1 MLSEQNTTSGW
12 QSLPPSPLKL
22 SQSLLRK
29 PLSLLVRCA
38 SVPSNPIHDH
48 RIDSQKPIIY
58 ALPFDSDVDLL
69 TLQRQTQ
76 RLGLPDPFSPLS
88 IGGQSFPR
96 YVFIASRPKLVRDD
110 SNVPAISIT
119 LFSQLLECH
128 QSNPDL
134 DVQLI
139 PTSVLWGRKPG
150 REGQKKAYLESLN
163 SVQKFQAVLLAGR
176 DCMVRFSPV
185 VSLRYMAD
193 TYGTEATIA
202 HKLARVARI
211 HFSRQKLAAS
221 GPRLPDRHQLF
232 LRLMDS
238 PAIQNAIADDAKS
251 KQISLEK
258 SQLEA
263 QKMLDEIAA
272 NFSYSLVKNGDRVL
286 GWLWNRI
293 YQGLNIN
300 NASTVRRLAQD
311 GHEIVYVPCHR
322 SHMDYLLLSY
332 VLYQEGM
339 VPPHIAAG
347 INLNFFP
354 AGPLFRR
361 GGAFFMRRTFKGNKL
376 YSTVFR
382 EYLAELFSKGYSVEY
397 FSEGGRSR
405 TGRLLP
411 AKTGMLAMTIQAMLR
426 GLNRPVTLVPVYIGY
441 EHVMEVATYA
451 KELSGKDKEKE
462 NAGLVLRTIR
472 KLRNFGQGYVNFGTP
487 IPLNQYLNDHVPD
500 WTKSI
505 DPLGQSKPNW
515 MTPVVN
521 ALAIKTMTHINDA
534 AAANALTLCATALLA
549 SRQRALSRENLVKQI
564 SCYLSLLRHVPYST
578 TATIPT
584 DSPEALVHHAISLDK
599 FIVESD
605 TMGEIVSL
613 DRQQSILMTYYR
625 NNIIHLLAL
634 PSLIAQIL
642 IRKQTISLSTLYRYI
657 EQLYPFLKNELFLSD
672 QETNLSHR
680 VHDYLLELQNQQLL
694 TLDSENVE
702 INHAKT
708 QVLMLLGRT
717 ISETLQRYAIVLNL
731 KTAQPQLTRRD
742 LEQQS
747 QEIAQRLGRLH
758 GINAPEFFDK
768 GVFAT
773 LFTTLKQQHYLD
785 DNELYQSE
793 RCRELAQ
800 LLYSLLY
807 PEVRLTIKE
816 SIFRLESP
824 ERALNE

>member
-1 MLSEQNTTSGW
+1 
-12 QSLPPSPLKL
+12 
-22 SQSLLRK
+22 
-29 PLSLLVRCA
+29 
-38 SVPSNPIHDH
+38 
-48 RIDSQKPIIY
+48 
-58 ALPFDSDVDLL
+58 
-69 TLQRQTQ
+69 
-76 RLGLPDPFSPLS
+76 
-88 IGGQSFPR
+88 
-96 YVFIASRPKLVRDD
+96 
-110 SNVPAISIT
+110 
-119 LFSQLLECH
+119 
-128 QSNPDL
+128 
-134 DVQLI
+134 
-139 PTSVLWGRKPG
+139 
-150 REGQKKAYLESLN
+150 
-163 SVQKFQAVLLAGR
+163 
-176 DCMVRFSPV
+176 
-185 VSLRYMAD
+185 MAD
-193 TYGTEATIA
+193 TYGTDTTIA

-221 GPRLPDRHQLF
+221 GPSLPDRNQLF

-238 PAIQNAIADDAKS
+238 PAIKSAIEDEAKS

-258 SQLEA
+258 A
-263 QKMLDEIAA
+263 QQETKKILDEIAA
-272 NFSYSLVKNGDRVL
+272 NFSYSLVKNGDRLL

-300 NASTVRRLAQD
+300 NAATVRRLAQD

-382 EYLAELFSKGYSVEY
+382 EYLAELFTKGYSVEY

-426 GLNRPVTLVPVYIGY
+426 GLSRPVTLVPVYIGY

-487 IPLNQYLNDHVPD
+487 IPLNQYLNDHVPE
-500 WTKSI
+500 WTKAI
-505 DPLGQSKPNW
+505 DPIGQSKPSWVN
-515 MTPVVN
+515 PVVN

-549 SRQRALSRENLVKQI
+549 SRQRALSRENLVRQI
-564 SCYLSLLRHVPYST
+564 SCYLSLLRKVPYSDT
-578 TATIPT
+578 YTVPT
-584 DSPEALVHHAISLDK
+584 DSPEALVHHAITLDK

-605 TMGEIVSL
+605 TIGEIISL
-613 DRQQSILMTYYR
+613 DRKQSILMTYYR
-625 NNIIHLLAL
+625 NNIIHLFAL

-642 IRKQTISLSTLYRYI
+642 IRKQTISLQSLNHHV
-657 EQLYPFLKNELFLSD
+657 EQIYPFLKNELFLSGQQD
-672 QETNLSHR
+672 QLSHK
-680 VHDYLLELQNQQLL
+680 VHDYLLELQSQKLIK
-694 TLDSENVE
+694 LDADTVE
-702 INHAKT
+702 INQAKT

-731 KTAQPQLTRRD
+731 KTAQPQLTKLE

-785 DNELYQSE
+785 GDELYQPE
-793 RCRELAQ
+793 RCTELAQ

-816 SIFRLESP
+816 SIFRID
-824 ERALNE
+824 